1 MGVRVS
7 LFFAGKKLRARK
19 ENERKT
25 FGKPRQ
31 VWQGMAEDA
40 AAASAAAGG
49 PPSKGAEVP
58 EGSDIPATSSEPEPE
73 PTAAAD
79 GATGVA
85 GATSRAD
92 CEEAGALVAAEQK
105 KAEEGKTMGMSL
117 PDGWVNMPLNDRLMH
132 HPAVPVSL

>member
-1 MGVRVS
+1 
-7 LFFAGKKLRARK
+7 
-19 ENERKT
+19 
-25 FGKPRQ
+25 
-31 VWQGMAEDA
+31 MAEGA

-49 PPSKGAEVP
+49 PTPEGAEVA

-92 CEEAGALVAAEQK
+92 CEEASSLVAGEQLR
-105 KAEEGKTMGMSL
+105 AEEGGTMGKSL
-117 PDGWVNMPLNDRLMH
+117 PDGWVMMPLNDRLMH
-132 HPAVPVSL
+132 HPAVPVISG